1 LKLRLFD
8 AAQVLIEAAQPPQG
22 GDGELLLQQN
32 ATTSTQLLY
41 TPGST
46 HHCKREP
53 LLQDA
58 HDALEQTATEKKDE
72 PPKEHKDVFIHAI
85 GFFLLR

>member
-1 LKLRLFD
+1 VFD

-22 GDGELLLQQN
+22 GDGKLLLQQG
-32 ATTSTQLLY
+32 ATTFTQLLY
-41 TPGST
+41 TPGSS
-46 HHCKREP
+46 HHCKREA

-58 HDALEQTATEKKDE
+58 HDALQEQTEIEETKEV
-72 PPKEHKDVFIHAI
+72 PKEHKDVFIHAV